1 MQKHITILLVDDDH
15 EDQSIFKEAINQL
28 EISAECVVAM
38 DGNDAIEKLA
48 TDPEFLPE
56 YIFMDLVMPKMDGKK
71 CIREI
76 RKIKNNKNTP
86 IIIHSSVNLHNDAA
100 ELIKTGASYYFQKP
114 GSVGELTKILKK
126 VLSAHIPKN

>member
-15 EDQSIFKEAINQL
+15 DDATIFKEAINQ
-28 EISAECVVAM
+28 IQINANCVIATN
-38 DGNDAIEKLA
+38 GNEAIERLE

-56 YIFMDLVMPKMDGKK
+56 YIFMDLVMPNMDGKK

-86 IIIHSSVNLHNDAA
+86 IIIHSSTNLHNDAA
-100 ELIKTGASYYFQKP
+100 ELIETGASFYFQKP

-126 VLSAHIPKN
+126 VLSAHISKS

>member
-15 EDQSIFKEAINQL
+15 DDATIFKEAINQIQ
-28 EISAECVVAM
+28 ISANCVIATN
-38 DGNDAIEKLA
+38 GNEAIERLE

-56 YIFMDLVMPKMDGKK
+56 YIFMDLVMPNMDGKK

-86 IIIHSSVNLHNDAA
+86 IIIHSSTNLHNDAA
-100 ELIKTGASYYFQKP
+100 ELIETGASFYFQKP

-126 VLSAHIPKN
+126 VLSAHISKS

>member
-15 EDQSIFKEAINQL
+15 DDATIFKEAINQIQ
-28 EISAECVVAM
+28 ISANCVIATN
-38 DGNDAIEKLA
+38 GNEAIEKLE
-48 TDPEFLPE
+48 TDPDFLPE
-56 YIFMDLVMPKMDGKK
+56 YIFMDLVMPNMDGKK

-86 IIIHSSVNLHNDAA
+86 IIIHSSINLHNDAA
-100 ELIKTGASYYFQKP
+100 ELIETGASFYFQKP

-126 VLSAHIPKN
+126 VLSAHISKS